1 MLRDFGKGP
10 WHFSHIEV
18 LGSWGSGA
26 TGPLPTY
33 LLCFPSLGKGC
44 MAGFHE
50 AHKEWP
56 LRISF
61 LLFIHI
67 IQIYSDHFDIPFSSY
82 KYYTVLLSHNN
93 SGFLNAEVFFS
104 CFLFFLESFQLY
116 YLHMPTIDPKIS
128 LKSSK

>member
-1 MLRDFGKGP
+1 
-10 WHFSHIEV
+10 
-18 LGSWGSGA
+18 
-26 TGPLPTY
+26 
-33 LLCFPSLGKGC
+33 
-44 MAGFHE
+44 MAESHE

-93 SGFLNAEVFFS
+93 SGFLNAEVFF
-104 CFLFFLESFQLY
+104 FLLFVFFGVFPTLLPAYAY
-116 YLHMPTIDPKIS
+116 YRP
-128 LKSSK
+128 